1 MSWRKEKCKT
11 VNGPKLAKNIAHFF
25 VVQNITE
32 GSKEVIYV
40 YGMELLIYDMLN
52 TIIILLIAPIFS
64 IELYQQILHE
74 FDGNVY
80 ILR

>member
-1 MSWRKEKCKT
+1 
-11 VNGPKLAKNIAHFF
+11 

-32 GSKEVIYV
+32 GSKEEIYV

-74 FDGNVY
+74 FYDNVY
-80 ILR
+80 IWRYGKYLSWIVRHTLQTG